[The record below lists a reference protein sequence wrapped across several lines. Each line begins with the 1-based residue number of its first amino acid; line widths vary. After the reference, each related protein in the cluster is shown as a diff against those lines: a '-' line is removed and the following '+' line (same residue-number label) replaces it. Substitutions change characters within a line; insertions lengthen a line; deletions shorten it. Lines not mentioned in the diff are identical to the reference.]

1 MVWKFCVYSPLLGEI
16 IKVPP
21 IIKIVGF
28 LQQKYLASP
37 ECISRHTII
46 LSKKKTSGKKKKKD
60 KKKKKKKKIIKAD
73 ACKADQEGS
82 SFYELLHNC
91 LMEMKVCGIVQ
102 FPKSKR
108 YGYIS
113 VAFDNTSSGIILL
126 ARFIDS

>member
-1 MVWKFCVYSPLLGEI
+1 LLGEI

-37 ECISRHTII
+37 ECISQHTII

-60 KKKKKKKKIIKAD
+60 KKKKKKKKIVKAD
-73 ACKADQEGS
+73 ACKADPEGS
-82 SFYELLHNC
+82 SFYELLHNS
-91 LMEMKVCGIVQ
+91 LMNMKVCGIVQ
-102 FPKSKR
+102 FQKSKR

-113 VAFDNTSSGIILL
+113 VSYDSTSSGIYCMKTHY
-126 ARFIDS
+126 